1 MSPFVGPDFCPRCG
15 LQGVAG
21 TGHTCQAPTDT
32 DGYPKLCCLCGGRI
46 VKKAPAPLWF
56 HYDHERKLALSW
68 HVRCGTPF
76 MKGV

>member
-1 MSPFVGPDFCPRCG
+1 VSSATDKDGF
-15 LQGVAG
+15 
-21 TGHTCQAPTDT
+21 PTT
-32 DGYPKLCCLCGGRI
+32 CCLCGGRI
-46 VKKAPAPLWF
+46 VKRHEHPLQF